1 MYCLSHLRPLLLTA
15 AMFLPGPVT
24 MLAQEAQSLNNSQ
37 TGGTEVNVPIH
48 LHWDAPP
55 GVSRYRLQL
64 ASDSSFADIVFDRA
78 VVGNDY
84 QVNELPP
91 GKYFWRIAP
100 LTNRLG
106 EFSSARVIY
115 VRQPTPPG
123 PSAVQSPSLQN
134 NSSRAEVAARPIVTR
149 GGWRAAVGDIAHP
162 VLAHLRSA
170 GNPDLVGINSDGVVF
185 ALDSAS
191 GIALWSTN
199 RKTQT
204 ANSPRVAA
212 GSSSLLLL
220 RSRSGLDN
228 VVVMSGLVVTA
239 IEGATGRELWRA
251 TLPAAASSGTVVS
264 DGRSSEIFLI
274 DNSLQRAVILDA
286 RDGNLVAQ
294 VRLPH
299 RVVGAPVTLVGGDDG
314 RVVLAYDNGQ
324 VEIRSVAGVVV
335 RAGDAGSPATTAPL
349 SIRGRRGDLILV
361 GTRGGLTA
369 LTADLSALGMVAIK
383 GDAPR
388 GTLAAADLNGDGSPE
403 VIMMTERGRVVAV
416 SADDGKTLWEANV
429 FNEGETVAF
438 ADVNGDRVL
447 DVLMTGGPSFAL
459 AISGRDGSVVW
470 KDNEVPALVANHSVS
485 FAQRSLV
492 VMPYGSGALLIAG
505 DPSRTALRAMEFP
518 KGTARPNR

>member
-1 MYCLSHLRPLLLTA
+1 MYCSSHLRPLLLTA
-15 AMFLPGPVT
+15 AMFLPGPVS
-24 MLAQEAQSLNNSQ
+24 MLAQKAQSLNNSQ
-37 TGGTEVNVPIH
+37 PTGVEAH
-48 LHWDAPP
+48 LHWDARP

-106 EFSSARVIY
+106 QFSPARVID
-115 VRQPTPPG
+115 VRQPTTPRG
-123 PSAVQSPSLQN
+123 PSAAQSPSPAN
-134 NSSRAEVAARPIVTR
+134 VSSRAEVAAGPIVTR

-170 GNPDLVGINSDGVVF
+170 AQLDLAGINSDGVVF

-199 RKTQT
+199 RKTPT
-204 ANSPRVAA
+204 ANSTRLVP
-212 GSSSLLLL
+212 GSPALLLL
-220 RSRSGLDN
+220 RSRTGLDN
-228 VVVMSGLVVTA
+228 IVVLSGASVTA

-251 TLPAAASSGTVVS
+251 TLPAAISSGTVVS
-264 DGRSSEIFLI
+264 DNRSAEIFLI
-274 DNSLQRAVILDA
+274 DNSLQRAMILDA
-286 RDGNLVAQ
+286 KDGNLLTQ

-299 RVVGAPVTLVGGDDG
+299 RVVGAPLTFVGDGAG
-314 RVVLAYDNGQ
+314 RVVLAYDSGQ
-324 VEIRSVAGVVV
+324 VEIRSVAGVVL

-349 SIRGRRGDLILV
+349 CIRGRRGDLILV

-388 GTLAAADLNGDGSPE
+388 GMLAAADLDGDGSPE

-429 FNEGETVAF
+429 SNEGETVAF

-447 DVLMTGGPSFAL
+447 DVLMAGGQSLAL
-459 AISGRDGSVVW
+459 ALSGRDGSVLW
-470 KDNEVPALVANHSVS
+470 KDNEAPALVANHSVS
-485 FAQRSLV
+485 LAQRSLV
-492 VMPYGSGALLIAG
+492 VMPYGSGALLITG
-505 DPSRTALRAMEFP
+505 DPSRTALRALEFP
-518 KGTARPNR
+518 QRAARPNR